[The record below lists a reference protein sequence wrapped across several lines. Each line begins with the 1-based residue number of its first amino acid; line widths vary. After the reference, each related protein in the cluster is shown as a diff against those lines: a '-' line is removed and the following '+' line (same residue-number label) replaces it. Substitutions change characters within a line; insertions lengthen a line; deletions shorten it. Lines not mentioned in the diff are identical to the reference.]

1 MEVKLIKFQST
12 HEGTST
18 KSKFLKD
25 KVDEIKEKEKKKI
38 LEKYRKLTGINLEQK
53 ENLKQNLFTK

>member
-12 HEGTST
+12 NEATLAE
-18 KSKFLKD
+18 SKFLKD